1 MFGSCVCASMRYAM
15 AIFYI
20 AAGVFHLRSPDA
32 FLPIVPNWVPDPR
45 DVILV
50 TGICEL
56 AGGLALLTRRFR
68 WAAGI
73 GLAAYA
79 VCVFPA
85 NIKHAI
91 EGIEIPGLPTSWWY
105 HGPRLLLQPVL
116 VWCALYCGEAIDWPF
131 RRTPRR

>member
-1 MFGSCVCASMRYAM
+1 MRYAM
-15 AIFYI
+15 AVFYV
-20 AAGVFHLRSPDA
+20 AAGIFHLRWPDA
-32 FLPIVPNWVPDPR
+32 FLPIVPGWVPDPR
-45 DVILV
+45 NVILL

-56 AGGLALLTRRFR
+56 AGGFGLLTERFR
-68 WAAGI
+68 WAAGV

-91 EGIEIPGLPTSWWY
+91 EGIEIPGLPASWWY

-116 VWCALYCGEAIDWPF
+116 AWWALYCGEVIDWPF
-131 RRTPRR
+131 RKAHNR